1 MGIAAGNIHVE
12 TSETSRIES
21 LAEAVAEIEQLRAQL
36 AAELAAKARLQES
49 LDLRNAALDAA
60 STHFL
65 IAEAYGE
72 NRRVVYANR
81 AIAVDHG
88 YASASEI
95 IGQKVTSFLWWAEG
109 TPQMQEL
116 TQQLEQGRTARTEME
131 VVRRDGSKFWAGFSS
146 TPLRNARGDAT
157 HVVSIGADI
166 TARREAARKERELN
180 DKL

>member
-65 IAEAYGE
+65 IVEARGE
-72 NRRVVYANR
+72 DRRVVYANR

-88 YASASEI
+88 YASASEL
-95 IGQKVTSFLWWAEG
+95 IGQKVTSFLSWAQG
-109 TPQMQEL
+109 TPEMEEVVHH
-116 TQQLEQGRTARTEME
+116 LEQGRAARMEME
-131 VVRRDGSKFWAGFSS
+131 VVRRDGTKFWAGFSS
-146 TPLRNARGDAT
+146 TPLQNAQG
-157 HVVSIGADI
+157 
-166 TARREAARKERELN
+166 
-180 DKL
+180 